1 MVVCVIV
8 VKLVR
13 KITMVAKNKKVI
25 KLGRLWIKDKISI
38 ELNGMTLFNGKSS
51 NHSIKYLSNAF
62 F

>member
-1 MVVCVIV
+1 MVACVIV

-13 KITMVAKNKKVI
+13 IITMVAKNKKVI
-25 KLGRLWIKDKISI
+25 KLGRLWIKDEISI
-38 ELNGMTLFNGKSS
+38 ELNGMTLLNVKSS